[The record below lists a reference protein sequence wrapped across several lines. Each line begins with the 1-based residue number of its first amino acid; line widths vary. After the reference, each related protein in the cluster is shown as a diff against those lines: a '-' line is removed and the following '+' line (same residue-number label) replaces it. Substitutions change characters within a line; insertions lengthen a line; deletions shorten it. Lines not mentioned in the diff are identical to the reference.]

1 MAASCGADLKFS
13 ACVGGTVMRKRN
25 IIAAAGAATILLS
38 GCSGS
43 GLGMPGSP
51 AWFAT
56 TPQAEQVTYFR
67 NRCVSYGFEPGTPA
81 MAQCIQ
87 NESISSRGRA
97 SAPANAAFANMQN
110 SQPKTTTCNRF
121 GNTVNCTTF

>member
-1 MAASCGADLKFS
+1 MKIWILTSL
-13 ACVGGTVMRKRN
+13 CV
-25 IIAAAGAATILLS
+25 IA

-56 TPQAEQVTYFR
+56 TPPAEQAIYFR
-67 NRCVSYGFEPGTPA
+67 NRCVSYGFQPGTLA

-87 NESISSRGRA
+87 NESISSRGRG
-97 SAPANAAFANMQN
+97 SARAQAAFANMAA

-121 GNTVNCTTF
+121 GNTVNCTTY

>member
-1 MAASCGADLKFS
+1 MDSAAQIEDYVLGLGGLAVAKIWALMALC
-13 ACVGGTVMRKRN
+13 TV
-25 IIAAAGAATILLS
+25 A

-56 TPQAEQVTYFR
+56 TPQAEQASYFR
-67 NRCVSYGFEPGTPA
+67 TRCVSYGFSPDTPA

-87 NESISSRGRA
+87 NESLSSRGRA
-97 SAPANAAFANMQN
+97 AARSNAAFANMAA

>member
-1 MAASCGADLKFS
+1 
-13 ACVGGTVMRKRN
+13 MRKIN
-25 IIAAAGAATILLS
+25 LFAAAAFILVS
-38 GCSGS
+38 ACSGS

-56 TPQAEQVTYFR
+56 TPQAEQATFFR
-67 NRCVSYGFEPGTPA
+67 SRCVSYGFEPGTPA

-97 SAPANAAFANMQN
+97 SARANAASANMQN
-110 SQPKTTTCNRF
+110 NQPKTTTCNRF
-121 GNTVNCTTF
+121 GNTVNCTTY

>member
-1 MAASCGADLKFS
+1 MAKIVIL
-13 ACVGGTVMRKRN
+13 
-25 IIAAAGAATILLS
+25 ILLGAIA

-56 TPQAEQVTYFR
+56 TPPVEQATYFR
-67 NRCVSYGFEPGTPA
+67 NRCVSYGFQPGTLA

-87 NESISSRGRA
+87 NESISARGRA
-97 SAPANAAFANMQN
+97 SARAQVALANMAA

-121 GNTVNCTTF
+121 GNTVNCTTY